1 MAIEVLVG
9 LGMLMASIAT
19 LIWFGR
25 RSGAD
30 ATKADDATQN
40 EATQASVITKQQQ
53 MAQAEADAPHDTPGV
68 MHRANDGTF

>member
-1 MAIEVLVG
+1 MSIVWLVG
-9 LGMLMASIAT
+9 FGMLMATIGG

-25 RSGAD
+25 RDGSD
-30 ATKADDATQN
+30 ATKAGDAATE

-53 MAQAEADAPHDTPGV
+53 MAQAEADAPHDPPGV

>member
-1 MAIEVLVG
+1 MTEVLIGIAMAGAV
-9 LGMLMASIAT
+9 LGA

-25 RSGAD
+25 SSGVD
-30 ATKADDATQN
+30 ATKAGEAAQD

-68 MHRANDGTF
+68 AHRANDGSF

>member
-1 MAIEVLVG
+1 MSIVWLVG
-9 LGMLMASIAT
+9 FGMLMVTIGG

-25 RSGAD
+25 SDGTNATRAGD
-30 ATKADDATQN
+30 AAQD